1 MTKDD
6 PTYDG
11 RTANVVRH
19 VRLPRQF
26 GPTIAYDELWDMRRI
41 RPIEANCL
49 ECVNVSRHD
58 QFDRRGEKTT
68 EGALLDSVV
77 NLVGISILVQTYSVE
92 WCVTQ

>member
-1 MTKDD
+1 MTAA
-6 PTYDG
+6 PLTLFG
-11 RTANVVRH
+11 TCGSLANLVP
-19 VRLPRQF
+19 LSPMTSCGTCAEF
-26 GPTIAYDELWDMRRI
+26 APLKL
-41 RPIEANCL
+41 NCL
-49 ECVNVSRHD
+49 ECVNVSRHY